1 MLISFQS
8 TVCDYFS
15 KLKEKAANATELQHQ
30 LDKMKQQHQEQ
41 QTLQQS
47 TTAKLRE
54 AQVRELMLLE
64 KKIIL
69 AVGTRGGSINF
80 L

>member
-41 QTLQQS
+41 QNLQQS
-47 TTAKLRE
+47 TTSKLRE
-54 AQVRELMLLE
+54 AQVREVQ
-64 KKIIL
+64 KRYTVSSVQKIMGHSFIL
-69 AVGTRGGSINF
+69 H
-80 L
+80 